1 MRPVLLAA
9 LLLSACAA
17 VGAQAPLVGAT
28 LATGSGSI
36 AGKLTDLRSVPLSGA
51 TVIAR
56 NESTAVETQSVTK
69 KNGSFRF
76 TGLEPGSYTVEAASG
91 SLGRGR
97 LEGIVVSVGHEAQ
110 RLVPSPSMS
119 RYASLR
125 GKRRSPRQRRLIRC
139 GNWR

>member
-110 RLVPSPSMS
+110 VQASM
-119 RYASLR
+119 AF
-125 GKRRSPRQRRLIRC
+125 
-139 GNWR
+139 